1 MPTLLLERAPALG
14 EGLEHEPR
22 RWLGGAVV
30 TGQTDAHGR
39 FTLDEL
45 ITSVWEGLAV
55 RAAVS
60 CPVCA
65 GPMVPRRHSGAA
77 QDLEDTSMDA
87 GARSAVCLG
96 CGTRLS

>member
-22 RWLGGAVV
+22 RGLGDAGV

-39 FTLDEL
+39 LTLDEI

-65 GPMVPRRHSGAA
+65 GPMASHTGGG
-77 QDLEDTSMDA
+77 QDALVGMCFDC
-87 GARSAVCLG
+87 GAR
-96 CGTRLS
+96 LS

>member
-22 RWLGGAVV
+22 RGLGDAGV
-30 TGQTDAHGR
+30 TGRTDAHGR
-39 FTLDEL
+39 LTLDDL

-55 RAAVS
+55 RGTVS

-65 GPMVPRRHSGAA
+65 GPMVSCAREGDADPDADSPSG
-77 QDLEDTSMDA
+77 
-87 GARSAVCLG
+87 VCFG
-96 CGTRLS
+96 CGACLS

>member
-22 RWLGGAVV
+22 RGLGDAGV
-30 TGQTDAHGR
+30 TGRTDAHGR
-39 FTLDEL
+39 LTLDEL

-55 RAAVS
+55 RGTVS

-65 GPMVPRRHSGAA
+65 GPMASGAGERA
-77 QDLEDTSMDA
+77 DDGESPFGICFEC
-87 GARSAVCLG
+87 GAR
-96 CGTRLS
+96 LS

>member
-1 MPTLLLERAPALG
+1 MPTLLLERAPTLG

-22 RWLGGAVV
+22 RGLGDAGV

-39 FTLDEL
+39 LTLDDL

-55 RAAVS
+55 RGTVS

-65 GPMVPRRHSGAA
+65 GPMLSTAPEDGA
-77 QDLEDTSMDA
+77 DA
-87 GARSAVCLG
+87 PAGICFGCGAR
-96 CGTRLS
+96 LS